1 MIRIHHPQVMKR
13 LLAAGLLAAL
23 LFPST
28 GYSQARLVSLEE
40 AIQTA
45 VEQNPVLRA
54 AASETQAVRHLKRTS
69 VEIPKT
75 QALWMTGQYNSLN
88 KDNNLTITQSLP
100 FPTVF
105 TSQSRLGELR
115 IESSQYREA
124 ASRNELIYQ
133 VKQVYQRLQ
142 FLQAREGL
150 LRSQDSL
157 FAELVRTTTLQLA
170 TGEGTLLQKTSAET
184 RYNEVK
190 NQMVQNL
197 ADQLTSRAQL
207 RFLMNTT
214 DEVSIAQ
221 GDFVPINTTLV
232 NDIGLVAENPLLAYQ
247 QSLSLVAQQEKRVET
262 NRSLPDLSFG
272 YFTQS
277 LTGYQT
283 QLDGTTTYYTADDKF
298 SGFMVG
304 LAIPIWFVP
313 ASARVKAAGA
323 RSESVR
329 LQTESVEKQ
338 LQGEWRQAIQ
348 QFEKHSGSLRYYT
361 GSALPNAQL
370 LLRQSTAA
378 FRAGE
383 IGQADFRLNVQQ
395 ALSIQEAYL
404 QTVLDYNQS
413 ILLLEFIAG
422 RYVKN

>member
-1 MIRIHHPQVMKR
+1 MIRIHRPRFMKR
-13 LLAAGLLAAL
+13 LLAACLFSAL
-23 LFPST
+23 LLPSP
-28 GYSQARLVSLEE
+28 GYTQARLVSLEE

-45 VEQNPVLRA
+45 VEDNPLLRG
-54 AASETQAVRHLKRTS
+54 AASETDAVRHLKRTS

-75 QALWMTGQYNSLN
+75 QVLWMSGQYNSLN
-88 KDNNLTITQSLP
+88 KDNNITITQSLP

-124 ASRNELIYQ
+124 VSRNELIYQ
-133 VKQVYQRLQ
+133 VKRVYQILR
-142 FLQAREGL
+142 FLQAREDL

-170 TGEGTLLQKTSAET
+170 TGEGTLLLKTSAET

-197 ADQLTSRAQL
+197 ADQLTARAQL
-207 RFLMNTT
+207 RVLMNSN
-214 DEVSIAQ
+214 DEVSIMP
-221 GDFVPINTTLV
+221 GDFVALNTTLT
-232 NDIGLVAENPLLAYQ
+232 NDIGQVAENPLLAYQ
-247 QSLSLVAQQEKRVET
+247 QSLSAVAQQEKRVEA
-262 NRSLPDLSFG
+262 NRALPDLSIG
-272 YFTQS
+272 YFNQS
-277 LTGYQT
+277 LIGFLT
-283 QLDGTTTYYTADDKF
+283 QPDGTDRYFTADDRF

-313 ASARVKAAGA
+313 SAARVKAVGA
-323 RSESVR
+323 RSESIR

-348 QFEKHSGSLRYYT
+348 QFEKHTGSLRYYT

-395 ALSIQEAYL
+395 ALSIQEGYL

-422 RYVKN
+422 TYVKN

>member
-1 MIRIHHPQVMKR
+1 MIRIHHPQVMKQ
-13 LLAAGLLAAL
+13 LFAAGLLAAL

-28 GYSQARLVSLEE
+28 GYTQARLVSLEE

-54 AASETQAVRHLKRTS
+54 AASETNAVRHLKRTAI
-69 VEIPKT
+69 EIPKT
-75 QALWMTGQYNSLN
+75 QALWTTGQFNSLN
-88 KDNNLTITQSLP
+88 KDNNFTITQSLP

-142 FLQAREGL
+142 FLHAREGL

-207 RFLMNTT
+207 RFLMNNA
-214 DEVSIAQ
+214 DEVSIAHD
-221 GDFVPINTTLV
+221 DFVPINTTLV
-232 NDIGLVAENPLLAYQ
+232 NDIGLVSENPQLAYQ
-247 QSLSLVAQQEKRVET
+247 QSLSSVAQQEKRVES
-262 NRSLPDLSFG
+262 NRALPDVSIG
-272 YFTQS
+272 YFNQS
-277 LTGYQT
+277 LIGFQT
-283 QLDGTTTYYTADDKF
+283 QPDGSDRYFASDDRF
-298 SGFMVG
+298 TGFMVG

-313 ASARVKAAGA
+313 QAARVKAAGA

-348 QFEKHSGSLRYYT
+348 QFEKFSGSLRYYT

-422 RYVKN
+422 TYVKK

>member
-1 MIRIHHPQVMKR
+1 MIRINHPLVMKQ
-13 LLAAGLLAAL
+13 LLVAGLFAAVL
-23 LFPST
+23 LPSPGFT
-28 GYSQARLVSLEE
+28 QARVVSLEE

-45 VEQNPVLRA
+45 VERNPALRA
-54 AASETQAVRHLKRTS
+54 AASDTEAVRHLKRTS

-75 QALWMTGQYNSLN
+75 QVLWMSGQYNSLN
-88 KDNNLTITQSLP
+88 KDNNITIAQSLP

-105 TSQSRLGELR
+105 TSQSKLGELR
-115 IESSQYREA
+115 VESSQYRET

-133 VKQVYQRLQ
+133 VKRVYQILQ

-190 NQMVQNL
+190 NQQVQNL
-197 ADQLTSRAQL
+197 ADQLTARAQL
-207 RFLMNTT
+207 RVLLNAT
-214 DEVSIAQ
+214 DEVSITP
-221 GDFVPINTTLV
+221 GDFVPLNTTLV
-232 NDIGLVAENPLLAYQ
+232 NDIGQIAENPLLAYQ
-247 QSLSLVAQQEKRVET
+247 QSLSSVAQQEKRVEA
-262 NRSLPDLSFG
+262 NRALPDLSFG

-283 QLDGTTTYYTADDKF
+283 QFDGTTTYYTADDKF
-298 SGFMVG
+298 TGFMVG

-313 ASARVKAAGA
+313 PAARVKAAGA
-323 RSESVR
+323 RSEAAK
-329 LQTESVEKQ
+329 LHAESVEKQ

-370 LLRQSTAA
+370 LLRQSTSA

-404 QTVLDYNQS
+404 QTVLDFNQS
-413 ILLLEFIAG
+413 ILLLEYIAG
-422 RYVKN
+422 TYVKN

>member
-1 MIRIHHPQVMKR
+1 MIRIQFPLVMKNV
-13 LLAAGLLAAL
+13 LAAGLLAAL

-54 AASETQAVRHLKRTS
+54 AASETEAVRHLKRTS

-75 QALWMTGQYNSLN
+75 QALWMSGQYNSIN
-88 KDNNLTITQSLP
+88 KDNNITITQSLP

-105 TSQSRLGELR
+105 TSQSKLGELR
-115 IESSQYREA
+115 VESSQYREA

-133 VKQVYQRLQ
+133 VKRVYYILQ
-142 FLQAREGL
+142 FLQAREDL

-197 ADQLTSRAQL
+197 ADQLTSRSQL
-207 RFLMNTT
+207 RVLMNSTE
-214 DEVSIAQ
+214 EVSIAP
-221 GDFVPINTTLV
+221 GDFVPLNTTLV

-247 QSLSLVAQQEKRVET
+247 QSLSSVAQQEKRVET

-283 QLDGTTTYYTADDKF
+283 QLDGNTTYYTADDKF

-313 ASARVKAAGA
+313 QAARVKAAGA

-329 LQTESVEKQ
+329 LQAESVEKQ

-348 QFEKHSGSLRYYT
+348 QFEKYSGSLRYYT

-370 LLRQSTAA
+370 LLRQSTSA

-422 RYVKN
+422 TNVKN

>member
-1 MIRIHHPQVMKR
+1 MIRISHPLVMKL
-13 LLAAGLLAAL
+13 LLAAGVLAAL
-23 LFPST
+23 LLPSP
-28 GYSQARLVSLEE
+28 GYTQARLVSLEE

-45 VEQNPVLRA
+45 VAQNPSLRA
-54 AASETQAVRHLKRTS
+54 AASETEAVRHLKRTS

-75 QALWMTGQYNSLN
+75 QALWMSGQYNSLN
-88 KDNNLTITQSLP
+88 KDNSITITQSLP

-115 IESSQYREA
+115 VKSSQYREL

-133 VKQVYQRLQ
+133 VKQVCQTLQ
-142 FLQAREGL
+142 FLQARERL

-197 ADQLTSRAQL
+197 ADQLTARAQL
-207 RFLMNTT
+207 RVLMNTT
-214 DEVSIAQ
+214 DDVSLLPS
-221 GDFVPINTTLV
+221 DFLPLNTTLV
-232 NDIGLVAENPLLAYQ
+232 NDLGQVTENPLLAYQ
-247 QSLSLVAQQEKRVET
+247 QSLSSVAKQEKRVET

-272 YFTQS
+272 YFSQS
-277 LTGYQT
+277 LIGFQT
-283 QLDGTTTYYTADDKF
+283 QPDGTDRYFSADDKF

-313 ASARVKAAGA
+313 SAARVKAAGA
-323 RSESVR
+323 QSESFR
-329 LQTESVEKQ
+329 LQAESVEKQ
-338 LQGEWRQAIQ
+338 LQGDWRKAIQ
-348 QFEKHSGSLRYYT
+348 QFEKHSGSLRYYRE
-361 GSALPNAQL
+361 SALPNAQM
-370 LLRQSTAA
+370 LLRQSTTA

-395 ALSIQEAYL
+395 AISIEESYL

-413 ILLLEFIAG
+413 VLSLEFLAG
-422 RYVKN
+422 TYVKN